1 MTIDEK
7 RQLGAMIEK
16 LNPDQLEQ
24 VMDIMNV
31 KENEVEVDI
40 MDLDQITLRKLRAYV
55 NQCLG
60 VGKKKH
66 DKDRNYVPKPKKN
79 KRTKSFHKVTNVPL
93 TGKQTTI
100 KYEIGLIDEEKET
113 GQWR

>member
-16 LNPDQLEQ
+16 LNRTKLDDLGGSRYGILTLCAADQLEQ

-40 MDLDQITLRKLRAYV
+40 MDLDQTTLRKLRVRNSLKLVLPCSNAD
-55 NQCLG
+55 NICLG
-60 VGKKKH
+60 V
-66 DKDRNYVPKPKKN
+66 R
-79 KRTKSFHKVTNVPL
+79 
-93 TGKQTTI
+93 
-100 KYEIGLIDEEKET
+100 
-113 GQWR
+113 